1 MVGVPNIGGMVGRVV
16 ATAQNG
22 LEVVRL
28 GGFETGTEPAP
39 FRIVETEKMYRLRR
53 YFPED
58 PGDGFSHII
67 LIPPMMVSANVYDVT
82 RDNGAASILYRH
94 GIIPWVI
101 DFGSPDHEEGGMERT
116 LTDHVMAISRVVD
129 LVRGVVG
136 RDVHLGG
143 YSQGGMFAYQT
154 AAYRRSAGIAS
165 VVTYGSPVDVLAALP
180 LGVPANLAVPG
191 AELLAD
197 KVFTRLWIPSWLA
210 RTGFQMADPV
220 KTARSRISF
229 LRKLH
234 DRDALLPRED
244 QRRFIE
250 QEGWVAWSG
259 PAIAELLKQFVVHN
273 RMVSGGFVIDGE
285 IVSLTEITS
294 PVLAFVGETD
304 DIGQPLA
311 VRGIVNASPDAD
323 VYETLIPAGHFGLV
337 VGSTAG
343 RLSWPTTSQWIRW
356 IDGEGERPETI
367 SPMSPPEKG
376 GGSGISWTSRLTYG
390 VGQVAGAGTV
400 LTKELIDAV
409 DSVQRTT
416 RAVASESV
424 RTVPRL
430 FRLGQIQ
437 PSTRISLGKLMSENN
452 RRTPDAELFLFEN
465 RVLTHDQVNTRI
477 DNVVAGLIECGVRP
491 GEHIGVMMDPR
502 PSALV
507 VVAALSRLGAVA
519 VMLSSAS
526 DLAEMVTEAQVRV
539 IVADPDHLDIAS
551 SVCGRVL
558 VLGGG
563 DARVIDRADGSSI
576 VDMERIDPAQV
587 RLPSWYRPDPGL
599 AGDLAFI
606 LYSRVQSRL
615 VRWSVTNHRFAMS
628 AFGAAAAAGLS
639 DHDTVYCLP
648 PLHHAS
654 GLLTTL
660 GATVAGRSRIALST
674 GVDVDRF
681 QTEVRRYGVTVVSYT
696 WSMLREVLHSP
707 SFDPAQLSTVRLFM
721 GSGLPTGL
729 WADIHRELPRSKVL
743 EFFATADGS
752 AILANI
758 DGTKIGAMGR
768 PLPET
773 NSVALAAYR
782 TDLGQLEIDRDSGFV
797 RAAETGEVGMLMA
810 HAGQRY
816 EAGGRVLRD
825 VFRPHDRW
833 EVSGLLFRR
842 DVDGDLWF
850 LGSESTMI
858 RSADGVLF
866 AEPIQ
871 QALARMPGIDQ
882 AVVYGVGEPGEQVA
896 VAALTLRTGAS
907 SPTPTQL
914 RVTLG
919 ELAATDRP
927 HLIMVVRDIPVSESY
942 RPMYAD
948 LVRRGIPKPGPKI
961 WYRDAQGRYRRYTK
975 SIVDSIDWS
984 APTPQP
990 AARRPHGDS
999 RVAGSP
1005 DGPTAGGPDTT
1016 GAQTADAQTSGADA
1030 TAAQQDSAEA
1040 APRRAATGAAGSL
1053 VPGEKEQS

>member
-1 MVGVPNIGGMVGRVV
+1 MVGLPNIGGAVGRIV

-22 LEVVRL
+22 LEVIRL
-28 GGFETGTEPAP
+28 GGLQTDTEPAP
-39 FRIVETEKMYRLRR
+39 FRVVETEKMYRLRR

-58 PGDGFSHII
+58 PGDGYSHVI

-82 RDNGAASILYRH
+82 EQNGAVSILHRH

-101 DFGSPDHEEGGMERT
+101 DFGSPDHEDGGMERT
-116 LTDHVMAISRVVD
+116 LTDHVLAISRVVD
-129 LVRGVVG
+129 LVHQAVG

-154 AAYRRSAGIAS
+154 AAYRRSKNIAS

-220 KTARSRISF
+220 KTARSRIDF
-229 LRKLH
+229 MRKLH

-259 PAIAELLKQFVVHN
+259 PAVAELLKQFVVHN

-294 PVLAFVGETD
+294 PILAFVGETD

-311 VRGIVNASPDAD
+311 VRGIAKAAPDAE
-323 VYETLIPAGHFGLV
+323 VFETLVPAGHFGLV
-337 VGSTAG
+337 VGSTSG
-343 RLSWPTTSQWIRW
+343 RLSWPATAEWIRW
-356 IDGEGERPETI
+356 CDGEGERPEAVV
-367 SPMSPPEKG
+367 PMDRNPEG
-376 GGSGISWTSRLTYG
+376 HGSGISWTSRLTYG

-400 LTKELIDAV
+400 LAQEALEAV
-409 DSVQRTT
+409 DSLQRTT

-452 RRTPDAELFLFEN
+452 RRHPGAELFLFEN
-465 RVLTHDQVNTRI
+465 RVLTHEQVNTRI

-507 VVAALSRLGAVA
+507 AIAALSRLGAVA
-519 VMLSSAS
+519 VLLSSAD
-526 DLAEMVTEAQVRV
+526 DLAEMMTVAETRV
-539 IVADPDHLDIAS
+539 IVTDPNHLDTATGVS
-551 SVCGRVL
+551 DRVL

-563 DARVIDRADGSSI
+563 DQRVIDRADGDHV
-576 VDMERIDPAQV
+576 VDMEQIDPAKV
-587 RLPSWYRPDPGL
+587 RMPAWYRPDPGL

-606 LYSRVQSRL
+606 LFTRVNGRL
-615 VRWSVTNHRFAMS
+615 TRWAVTNHRFAMS
-628 AFGAAAAAGLS
+628 AFGAAAAASLS
-639 DHDTVYCLP
+639 THDTVYCLP

-660 GATVAGRSRIALST
+660 GATVAGRSRIALSN
-674 GVDVDRF
+674 GVDPERF

-696 WSMLREVLHSP
+696 WNMLREVLRSP
-707 SFDPAQLSTVRLFM
+707 DFDPALLTSVRLFM
-721 GSGLPTGL
+721 GSGLPAGL
-729 WADIHRELPRSKVL
+729 WADIDQLLPKAKVL

-752 AILANI
+752 AILSNI
-758 DGTKIGAMGR
+758 DGSKVGAMGR

-773 NSVALAAYR
+773 NDVALAAYR
-782 TDLGQLEIDRDSGFV
+782 PDLGQLEIDRDTGFV
-797 RAAETGEVGMLMA
+797 RRAETGEVGMLMA

-816 EAGGRVLRD
+816 EVSGRVLRD
-825 VFRPHDRW
+825 VFRPRDRW
-833 EVSGLLFRR
+833 ELSGLLFRS
-842 DVDGDLWF
+842 DQDGDLWYV
-850 LGSESTMI
+850 GSEASVIHT
-858 RSADGVLF
+858 SDGVVYP
-866 AEPIQ
+866 EPIRH
-871 QALARMPGIDQ
+871 ALSRMK
-882 AVVYGVGEPGEQVA
+882 AVDLALVYGLGERGSQIV
-896 VAALTLRTGAS
+896 VAAIRLRPGQNS
-907 SPTPTQL
+907 VTPTQL
-914 RVTLG
+914 RVALG
-919 ELAATDRP
+919 ELPATERP
-927 HLIMVVRDIPVSESY
+927 HLIQVVSTIPISESY
-942 RPMYAD
+942 RLVSSD
-948 LVRRGIPKPGPKI
+948 LVRRGVPRPGPKI
-961 WYRDAQGRYRRYTK
+961 WYRDDDGRYRRYTK
-975 SIVDSIDWS
+975 SVADGVDWS
-984 APTPQP
+984 RPTPQP
-990 AARRPHGDS
+990 VLRRP
-999 RVAGSP
+999 AG
-1005 DGPTAGGPDTT
+1005 
-1016 GAQTADAQTSGADA
+1016 Q
-1030 TAAQQDSAEA
+1030 A
-1040 APRRAATGAAGSL
+1040 APGAGERAAGSAITAEP
-1053 VPGEKEQS
+1053 VDVGGAVGE